1 MHGLEWARAVKGG
14 DIYVSL
20 SYHCF
25 VESSDRQLLAI
36 ATSSQG
42 HDYQGTSAAID
53 RHFAQRTSARRA
65 GVLWLYAVHAELS
78 MRMP

>member
-1 MHGLEWARAVKGG
+1 MKGR
-14 DIYVSL
+14 DIHESL

-42 HDYQGTSAAID
+42 HDYQGTSVAID
-53 RHFAQRTSARRA
+53 RHFAQRASARRA
-65 GVLWLYAVHAELS
+65 GVL
-78 MRMP
+78 